1 MKGAFFMEGNEGK
14 NKPIKIMEIDPYL
27 KPFESDIKL
36 RVESY
41 KSCKKKLLGDN
52 QSLQSFGNGNLF
64 YGFHKVSD
72 GWIYREWAPGA
83 DALYLIG
90 DFNSWNPTSH
100 PLQRKENGNWEIFLQ
115 GVQALKHMSYVKV
128 RVVAKN
134 ISRDRIPLYIK
145 RTIQNP
151 ITHDFVGQ
159 VWNPSFHFN
168 WQDSKFHID
177 NAKPLFIYET
187 HVGMAQEKEGMGT
200 FNEFTDNILPRI
212 KAAGYNTVQLMA
224 IMQHPYYASF
234 GYQVSSFF
242 AVSSWFGTPEELKR
256 LINTAHLMGISVL
269 LDLVHSHSIKN
280 IAEGINEFDGTDYQ
294 FFNTG
299 TYGNHA
305 AWGTKLFNYGK
316 PEVLHFLLSNI
327 KFWLEEYHFDGYRF
341 DGVSSMLYHHHGL
354 GVAFTDYSK
363 YFSMDTDIEA
373 ITYLQLA
380 NDLIKEVKPSAITIA
395 EDMSGMPGMCL
406 PVNAGGIGFDYR
418 LSMGVPD
425 LWVKM
430 LKELPDEKWSMNKIW
445 QELTSR
451 RPQEKNIGYSES
463 HDQALV
469 GDKTLMF
476 RLGDK
481 EMYSHMK
488 KSDDNLKISRAVK
501 LHKLIRFI
509 TIALGGEGYLN
520 FMGNEFG
527 HPEWIDFPRQG
538 NNWSYHY
545 ARRQWSLMDN
555 KDLKYE
561 YLSNFDR
568 EMLVLIK
575 TYNILSADDLQNLWI
590 DEEQKLLAFKKG
602 GLVFLFNFNPSV
614 SFPEYELPTND
625 MGEYK
630 IIFYSDEKIFG
641 GQCRIEENYIYHTK
655 TLQHKENKIGVII
668 YSPSR
673 TVLVLKN
680 LLVYSK
686 TIRSI

>member
-1 MKGAFFMEGNEGK
+1 MNDNGNK
-14 NKPIKIMEIDPYL
+14 NNNENKSIKIIEIDPYL
-27 KPFESDIKL
+27 KPFKKDIQL
-36 RVESY
+36 RVDSY
-41 KSCKKKLLGDN
+41 NSCKKKLLQNN
-52 QSLQSFGNGNLF
+52 QSLQSFANGDLF
-64 YGFHKVSD
+64 YGFHLVAD
-72 GWIYREWAPGA
+72 GWIYREWAPAA

-90 DFNSWNPTSH
+90 DFNCWNPQAH
-100 PLQRKENGNWEIFLQ
+100 PLQKKENGNWEIFLP
-115 GVQALKHMSYVKV
+115 GVQTLKHMSCVKV

-134 ISRDRIPLYIK
+134 VSRDRIPLYIK
-145 RTIQNP
+145 RTVQNP
-151 ITHDFVGQ
+151 NTHDFVGQ
-159 VWNPSFHFN
+159 IWQPDYDFK
-168 WQDSKFHID
+168 WQDSEF
-177 NAKPLFIYET
+177 NVAKESALFIYEA

-200 FNEFTDNILPRI
+200 FKEFTEITLPRI

-234 GYQVSSFF
+234 GYQVSNFF
-242 AVSSWFGTPEELKR
+242 AVSSWFGTPEDLKV
-256 LINTAHLMGISVL
+256 LINTAHKMGIAVL

-299 TYGNHA
+299 ALGDHS

-341 DGVSSMLYHHHGL
+341 DGVSSMLYHHNGL

-373 ITYLQLA
+373 ITYLQFA
-380 NDLIKEVKPSAITIA
+380 NDLIREINPNAVTIA

-406 PVNAGGIGFDYR
+406 PVAFGGLGFDYR

-430 LKELPDEKWSMNKIW
+430 LKELPDEKWSMNQLW
-445 QELTSR
+445 YELTSR
-451 RPQEKNIGYSES
+451 RPCEKNIGYSES

-476 RLGDK
+476 RLGGK
-481 EMYSHMK
+481 AMYTHMLK
-488 KSDDNLKISRAVK
+488 ADDNLIIGRAME

-509 TIALGGEGYLN
+509 TITLGGEGYLN

-527 HPEWIDFPRQG
+527 HPEWIDFPREG

-545 ARRQWSLMDN
+545 ARRQWSLMEN
-555 KDLKYE
+555 KELKYE

-568 EMLVLIK
+568 EMLTLVK
-575 TYNILSADDLQNLWI
+575 TYDVLGSSDLQNLWT
-590 DEEQKLLAFKKG
+590 DEQHKLLAFRKG
-602 GLVFLFNFNPSV
+602 GLVFLFNFNPV
-614 SFPEYELPTND
+614 ESFSEYELPTDEIGN
-625 MGEYK
+625 YK
-630 IIFYSDEKIFG
+630 IVFNSDEKTFG
-641 GQCRIEENYIYHTK
+641 GQGRIAKDYIYHTDKLSQRDCK
-655 TLQHKENKIGVII
+655 TGIVI

-673 TVLVLKN
+673 TALVLK
-680 LLVYSK
+680 K
-686 TIRSI
+686 Q

>member
-1 MKGAFFMEGNEGK
+1 MNENK
-14 NKPIKIMEIDPYL
+14 NKYMKIMDIDPYL
-27 KPFESDIKL
+27 EPFKKDIEL
-36 RVESY
+36 RGSNY
-41 KSCKKKLLGDN
+41 TCYKKKLLSNN
-52 QSLQSFGNGNLF
+52 QSFQSFANGDLF
-64 YGFHKVSD
+64 YGFHLVQD

-90 DFNSWNPTSH
+90 DFNYWDPKKH
-100 PLQRKENGNWEIFLQ
+100 PLKKKENGNWEIFLP
-115 GVQALKHMSYVKV
+115 GLHALKHMSCVKV

-134 ISRDRIPLYIK
+134 VSRDRIPLYIK
-145 RTIQNP
+145 RTVQNP
-151 ITHDFVGQ
+151 VTHDFVGQ
-159 VWNPSFHFN
+159 IWQPDYSFN
-168 WQDSKFHID
+168 WQDSEFHVD
-177 NAKPLFIYET
+177 NKKPLFIYES

-200 FNEFTDNILPRI
+200 FKEFTEITLPRI

-224 IMQHPYYASF
+224 VMQHPYYASF
-234 GYQVSSFF
+234 GYQVSNFF
-242 AVSSWFGTPEELKR
+242 AVSSWFGTPEDLKV
-256 LINTAHLMGISVL
+256 LINTAHCMGISVL

-299 TYGNHA
+299 TLGNHS

-316 PEVLHFLLSNI
+316 PEVIHFLLSNI

-354 GVAFTDYSK
+354 GVAFTNYSK

-373 ITYLQLA
+373 ITYLQFA
-380 NDLIKEVKPSAITIA
+380 NDLIRQVKPNAITIA
-395 EDMSGMPGMCL
+395 EDMSGMPGMSL
-406 PVNAGGIGFDYR
+406 PVEVGGLGFDYR

-425 LWVKM
+425 LWVKI
-430 LKELPDEKWSMNKIW
+430 LKELPDEKWSMSKLW
-445 QELTSR
+445 YELTTR
-451 RPQEKNIGYSES
+451 RPHEKNIGYSES

-481 EMYSHMK
+481 EMYSHMLK
-488 KSDDNLKISRAVK
+488 NDDNLIISRAVE

-509 TIALGGEGYLN
+509 TMILAGEGYLN

-545 ARRQWSLMDN
+545 ARRQWSLMED
-555 KDLKYE
+555 KRLKYE
-561 YLSNFDR
+561 YLSNFDK
-568 EMLVLIK
+568 EMLNLVK
-575 TYNILSADDLQNLWI
+575 NYNVLSACDLQNLWT
-590 DEEQKLLAFKKG
+590 DEKHKLLAFRKA
-602 GLVFLFNFNPSV
+602 GLIFLFNFNHCE
-614 SFPEYELPTND
+614 SFAEYELPTGE

-630 IIFYSDEKIFG
+630 IVFNSDEKIFG
-641 GQCRIEENYIYHTK
+641 GQGRIARDYSYGAE
-655 TLQHKENKIGVII
+655 TLKHKENKTGVII

-673 TVLVLKN
+673 TVLVLK
-680 LLVYSK
+680 K
-686 TIRSI
+686 AR